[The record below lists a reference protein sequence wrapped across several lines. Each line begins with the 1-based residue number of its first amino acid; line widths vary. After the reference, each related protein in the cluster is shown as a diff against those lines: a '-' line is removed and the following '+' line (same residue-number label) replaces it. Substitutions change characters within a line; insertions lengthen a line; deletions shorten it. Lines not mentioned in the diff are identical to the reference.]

1 MSVKKFNY
9 SQIFDKKLKKNI
21 RNLLEDIEYEKTNNE
36 DVFTNKSGIE
46 KMEETTDIIK
56 ALKSGANK
64 ITREIYFKPHKNKEL
79 KFVLR
84 K

>member
-46 KMEETTDIIK
+46 KMEELLI
-56 ALKSGANK
+56 L
-64 ITREIYFKPHKNKEL
+64 
-79 KFVLR
+79 
-84 K
+84 